1 VGEAGRF
8 YRDQTGPSSTHLA
21 LRWKGRVRYTVPLE
35 TAGQKACWQVFGPGV
50 LGIPLRA
57 MARMP
62 RLPGSIGCTEGAPIR
77 LIRDAIGEE
86 TGLSCCRTG
95 AAGPWSKD
103 TILFLDKQNAKPVYF
118 VKAGVGAAVNSL
130 LQNEADWLRK
140 LRGDST
146 LALHVPEMVAHR
158 SGDDLC
164 FVAQRPL
171 AGDLDFRLG
180 PLQLDFL
187 RKLQEPSLH
196 ARHFEESSLYRNLS
210 SRLADLEGYLP
221 AEWSTRLNRAMH
233 RIEKGLSGAPANLV
247 DAHNDFTPWNIRIRS
262 NLAYVF
268 DWEYA
273 ANQHLPL
280 FDPLH
285 FALLPMALRRQ
296 PTEKMMRRIHE
307 TQQLCQECLGREAC
321 NEMQT
326 QTLAYLINLC
336 TLYLWSERGTSGSS
350 PVIESYAR
358 MIDCAFS
365 D

>member
-1 VGEAGRF
+1 MGEAGRF
-8 YRDQTGPSSTHLA
+8 YRDQTGSSSTHLA

-77 LIRDAIGEE
+77 LIRVAIGEE